1 MNASDQAVREISPSD
16 EQERR
21 AFNRAFRE
29 LAFTWYWDTGT
40 FRKLLPIADAR
51 ERLRHFL
58 ETERPTVLS
67 AYPIDFLVNLV
78 LETQRRLL
86 NEVNESQPTAF
97 SPQRGWTAGMHSTES
112 IA

>member
-1 MNASDQAVREISPSD
+1 MNASAPTETDISPAD
-16 EQERR
+16 ELERR

-40 FRKLLPIADAR
+40 FRSLLPIAEPR
-51 ERLRHFL
+51 ERLRVYL
-58 ETERPTVLS
+58 ERERPTVLA

-78 LETQRRLL
+78 CETQRRLRTGT
-86 NEVNESQPTAF
+86 ESPAF
-97 SPQRGWTAGMHSTES
+97 SPRRGWTAAMHSTES

>member
-1 MNASDQAVREISPSD
+1 MQASDQAVREISPSD
-16 EQERR
+16 ERERR

-29 LAFTWYWDTGT
+29 LAFTWYWDTST
-40 FRKLLPIADAR
+40 FRGLLPIADTR
-51 ERLRHFL
+51 ERLRYFL

-78 LETQRRLL
+78 CETQRRLL
-86 NEVNESQPTAF
+86 NESMDSQPAAF

>member
-1 MNASDQAVREISPSD
+1 MSANDPIAREISPSD
-16 EQERR
+16 ELERR

-40 FRKLLPIADAR
+40 FRSLLQIADPR
-51 ERLRHFL
+51 ERLRVFL
-58 ETERPTVLS
+58 EKERPTVLA

-78 LETQRRLL
+78 CETQRRLRTGD
-86 NEVNESQPTAF
+86 ESPVF
-97 SPQRGWTAGMHSTES
+97 SPQRGWTTAMHSTES